1 MMENSN
7 IVNRFLTYVKIDT
20 QSNEEI
26 LKSPSSEGQRELLH
40 YLQKEL
46 ISLGIK
52 NIDMDEQGG
61 ILYAKIPS
69 NTQKEGIKA
78 IGFITHVDTAP
89 DASGKN
95 IKPKIIE
102 NYNGQDIELNKNI
115 TLKVNEFPEILEY
128 KNKSLI
134 VTDGTTLL
142 GADDKAGIAE
152 VMSMIEFIMQ
162 NPEVLH
168 GEICIAFTSDEEIS
182 RGTKNFDIE
191 RFGADVAYTV
201 DGEKLGEI
209 SYENFNAVR
218 AEVTIKGKSVHTGYA
233 KNKMMNASDIAC
245 EFHSQIPIK
254 EKAQTT
260 EGYEGFYH
268 LVSLKANVEKA
279 ELIYNLRDFEKD
291 SMDDRKKKLKEIS
304 ENINGRYGKNTVNI
318 VFKEQYEN
326 MKEYLKDNMELITN
340 AQKAGER
347 VGVKS
352 FIQPVRGG
360 TDGARLTVRGLPCP
374 NLGAGGR
381 NFHGVYEFVC
391 IEDMKKIAEIL
402 IELVKIQLISCVH

>member
-1 MMENSN
+1 MKDSK
-7 IVNRFLTYVKIDT
+7 IINRFLEYVKIDT
-20 QSNEEI
+20 QSNEEV
-26 LKSPSSEGQRELLH
+26 LESPSSEGQMKLLH
-40 YLQKEL
+40 YLQEEL
-46 ISLGIK
+46 ISFGVR
-52 NIDMDEQGG
+52 NIDMDEKGG

-69 NTQKEGIKA
+69 NTEKDDIKS
-78 IGFITHVDTAP
+78 IGFIAHVDTAP

-95 IKPKIIE
+95 VKPRIIE
-102 NYNGQDIELNKNI
+102 NYNGKDIKLNESV
-115 TLKVNEFPEILEY
+115 TLKVSEFPEVLEY

-134 VTDGTTLL
+134 VTNGTTLL

-152 VMSMIEFIMQ
+152 IMSMVEVIMQ
-162 NPEVLH
+162 NPEISH

-182 RGTKNFDIE
+182 RGTQNFDIE
-191 RFGADVAYTV
+191 RFGAEVAYTV

-218 AEVTIKGKSVHTGYA
+218 AEVMVKGKSVHTGYA
-233 KNKMMNASDIAC
+233 KNKMLNASDIAC
-245 EFHSQIPIK
+245 EFHEQVPIQ

-279 ELIYNLRDFEKD
+279 ELIYNLRDFEKAN
-291 SMDDRKKKLKEIS
+291 MKERMKKLEDIVEELNQK
-304 ENINGRYGKNTVNI
+304 YGKNTVTIEFN
-318 VFKEQYEN
+318 EQYEN
-326 MKEYLKDNMELITN
+326 MKEYLKKDKELIIN

-347 VGVKS
+347 VGVES

-360 TDGARLTVRGLPCP
+360 TDGARLTVKGLPCP

-391 IEDMKKIAEIL
+391 IEDMEKIAKIL
-402 IELVKIQLISCVH
+402 VELVKIQLN